1 MKGGYQLIN
10 FLGKHLSGDA
20 TTVTGVY
27 KALSRSGKAVRIAGL
42 NLSGTMM
49 PEANV
54 NVDLVDDTY
63 IFHVYGYRVEIAP
76 GDQVSISQSDTYDE
90 LVEEVSQLNRDLAE
104 VIKWKYIGETTHGG
118 NVNISSYISKAGE
131 FLGVIT
137 SYTASGSRNDFIIL
151 IPNINLTSDTRYETV
166 GFYRPDNVNAS
177 ASIGITDSQ
186 VKANRVFMNSAEITD
201 YTLKVYYR

>member
-104 VIKWKYIGETTHGG
+104 LPKFVGG
-118 NVNISSYISKAGE
+118 IISATIE
-131 FLGVIT
+131 
-137 SYTASGSRNDFIIL
+137 AS
-151 IPNINLTSDTRYETV
+151 
-166 GFYRPDNVNAS
+166 
-177 ASIGITDSQ
+177 GITDISIPAPPNVNQ
-186 VKANRVFMNSAEITD
+186 STLLFCAINEQLAPVDHVTAGNINFLDGNIHIYVTNKLNQEFYPVAIAWFGMNLS
-201 YTLKVYYR
+201 